1 MNPHGDRTPGC
12 WEQDSQA
19 LGTGF
24 PSVGNRIPGCWE
36 QPSRYSGAFVQCS
49 LLFLVRVLSVLLS
62 NLADL
67 DMFCIKSRLCKG
79 AVCLLVQAAVV
90 QCDFSSVSSLPPCE
104 APSLTEA
111 AERQRAL
118 PAFIVSVCWRERFGT
133 GLYKP
138 SERLERGLRAAVI
151 IRFVPFYFAVHAL
164 CRTFA
169 VQSRST

>member
-12 WEQDSQA
+12 WEQDSQT

-24 PSVGNRIPGCWE
+24 PGVGNNRPGI
-36 QPSRYSGAFVQCS
+36 QGH
-49 LLFLVRVLSVLLS
+49 
-62 NLADL
+62 
-67 DMFCIKSRLCKG
+67 LCNVVCCFWSECFPFYFQTWLTLICLYKVPPLQG

-104 APSLTEA
+104 APSLAEA

-118 PAFIVSVCWRERFGT
+118 PVFIVPVCWRERFGT

-138 SERLERGLRAAVI
+138 SERQERGLRSAVI